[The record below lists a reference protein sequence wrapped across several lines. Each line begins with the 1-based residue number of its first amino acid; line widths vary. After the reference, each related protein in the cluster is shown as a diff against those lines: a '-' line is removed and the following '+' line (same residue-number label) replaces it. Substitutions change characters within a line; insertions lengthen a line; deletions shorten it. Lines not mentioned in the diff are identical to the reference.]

1 MSPVGEESNVPSDE
15 DDDEDSS
22 EEYDGETEEESGK
35 STGDVDPDEVESKVS
50 DEEEVHDGDEAITPS
65 TPLRCPVSRDDYDT
79 PIADLLGSNRSH
91 LSKRKTKRKKHRK
104 KTGHTGH
111 RKTKKGRGNA
121 VLVVVLMKITK
132 VSSFLFVLLL
142 VSPV

>member
-1 MSPVGEESNVPSDE
+1 VSPVGEESNVPSDE

-65 TPLRCPVSRDDYDT
+65 TPLRRPVSRDDYDT
-79 PIADLLGSNRSH
+79 PIADLFGSNRSR
-91 LSKRKTKRKKHRK
+91 LSKRKMKAKNHRSP
-104 KTGHTGH
+104 
-111 RKTKKGRGNA
+111 
-121 VLVVVLMKITK
+121 MKPRRMIPMSYILTWYYPHPIVK
-132 VSSFLFVLLL
+132 NL
-142 VSPV
+142 P